1 MKYTRIPTD
10 ELEKLED
17 EFVNF
22 LVMNGIIADDWVAI
36 KENEPLNA
44 NEIVNQF
51 SEVVWESI
59 LRSTKYLNKVEE
71 ESAYYFKCDTD
82 KIYLIKVDK
91 TEAAAEQF
99 STSKEYNKTREL
111 ELFEMLQSGCTISE
125 GEEYEKLTLI

>member
-10 ELEKLED
+10 ELEKLEE

-44 NEIVNQF
+44 DEIINQF

-125 GEEYEKLTLI
+125 GERYEKLTLI

>member
-10 ELEKLED
+10 ELEKLEE

-22 LVMNGIIADDWVAI
+22 LVMNGIIADEWVAI

-44 NEIVNQF
+44 DEIINQF

-125 GEEYEKLTLI
+125 GERYEKLTLI

>member
-1 MKYTRIPTD
+1 MKYTRIPAD
-10 ELEKLED
+10 ELEKLEE

-44 NEIVNQF
+44 DEIVNQF

-59 LRSTKYLNKVEE
+59 LRSTKYMNKVEE
-71 ESAYYFKCDTD
+71 GSAYYFKCDTD
-82 KIYLIKVDK
+82 KIYLIKVNK
-91 TEAAAEQF
+91 TEVAAEQF

-111 ELFEMLQSGCTISE
+111 ELFEMLQNGCTISG

>member
-10 ELEKLED
+10 ELEKLEE

-22 LVMNGIIADDWVAI
+22 LVMNGIIADDWLAI

-44 NEIVNQF
+44 DEIINQF

-59 LRSTKYLNKVEE
+59 LRGTKYLNKVEE
-71 ESAYYFKCDTD
+71 ESAYYFKCDSDT
-82 KIYLIKVDK
+82 IYLIKVDK

-125 GEEYEKLTLI
+125 GQEYEKLTLT

>member
-44 NEIVNQF
+44 DEIVNQF

-59 LRSTKYLNKVEE
+59 LRSTKDLNKVEE

>member
-10 ELEKLED
+10 ELEKLEE

-44 NEIVNQF
+44 DEIINQF

-71 ESAYYFKCDTD
+71 DSAYYFKCDTD

>member
-44 NEIVNQF
+44 DEIVNQF

>member
-10 ELEKLED
+10 ELEKLEE

-44 NEIVNQF
+44 DEIINQF

-111 ELFEMLQSGCTISE
+111 ELFEMLQNGCNISE
-125 GEEYEKLTLI
+125 GEKYEKLTLI

>member
-10 ELEKLED
+10 ELEKLEE

-22 LVMNGIIADDWVAI
+22 LVMNGIIADEWVAI

-44 NEIVNQF
+44 DEIINQF

-125 GEEYEKLTLI
+125 GEKYEKLTLI

>member
-1 MKYTRIPTD
+1 MKYTRIPKD
-10 ELEKLED
+10 ELEKLEE

-44 NEIVNQF
+44 DEIINQF

-125 GEEYEKLTLI
+125 GERYEKLTLI

>member
-10 ELEKLED
+10 ELEKLEE

-22 LVMNGIIADDWVAI
+22 LVMNGIIADDWLAI

-44 NEIVNQF
+44 DEIINQF

-59 LRSTKYLNKVEE
+59 LRGTKYLNKVEE
-71 ESAYYFKCDTD
+71 ESAYYFKCDSDT
-82 KIYLIKVDK
+82 IYLIKVDK

-125 GEEYEKLTLI
+125 GEEYEKLTLT

>member
-10 ELEKLED
+10 ELEKLEE

-44 NEIVNQF
+44 DEIINQF

>member
-10 ELEKLED
+10 ELEKLEE

-44 NEIVNQF
+44 DEIINQF

-59 LRSTKYLNKVEE
+59 LRGTKYLNKVEE
-71 ESAYYFKCDTD
+71 ESAYYFKCDSDT
-82 KIYLIKVDK
+82 IYLIKVDK

-125 GEEYEKLTLI
+125 GEEYEKLTLT

>member
-10 ELEKLED
+10 ELEKLEE

-22 LVMNGIIADDWVAI
+22 LVMNGIIADDWLAI
-36 KENEPLNA
+36 NENEPLNA
-44 NEIVNQF
+44 DEIINQF

-59 LRSTKYLNKVEE
+59 LRGTKYLNKVEE
-71 ESAYYFKCDTD
+71 ESAYYFKCDSDT
-82 KIYLIKVDK
+82 IYLIKVDK

-99 STSKEYNKTREL
+99 STSKEYSKTREL

-125 GEEYEKLTLI
+125 GEEYEKLTLT

>member
-10 ELEKLED
+10 ELEKLEE

-44 NEIVNQF
+44 DEIINQF

-71 ESAYYFKCDTD
+71 DSAYYFKCDTD

-125 GEEYEKLTLI
+125 GEKYEKLTLI

>member
-51 SEVVWESI
+51 
-59 LRSTKYLNKVEE
+59 
-71 ESAYYFKCDTD
+71 
-82 KIYLIKVDK
+82 
-91 TEAAAEQF
+91 
-99 STSKEYNKTREL
+99 
-111 ELFEMLQSGCTISE
+111 
-125 GEEYEKLTLI
+125 

>member
-1 MKYTRIPTD
+1 MKYTCIPTD

-44 NEIVNQF
+44 DEIVNQF

>member
-10 ELEKLED
+10 ELEKLEE

-22 LVMNGIIADDWVAI
+22 LVMNGIIADDWLAI

-44 NEIVNQF
+44 DEIINQF

-71 ESAYYFKCDTD
+71 DSAYYFKCDTD

-125 GEEYEKLTLI
+125 GEKYEKLTLI

>member
-10 ELEKLED
+10 ELEKLEE

-44 NEIVNQF
+44 DEIINQF

-71 ESAYYFKCDTD
+71 ESVYYFKCDTD
-82 KIYLIKVDK
+82 KIHLIKVDK

-111 ELFEMLQSGCTISE
+111 ELFEMLQNGCTIGE
-125 GEEYEKLTLI
+125 GEEYEKLMLI

>member
-44 NEIVNQF
+44 DEIVNQF

-59 LRSTKYLNKVEE
+59 LQSTKYLNKVEE

>member
-10 ELEKLED
+10 ELEKLEE

-44 NEIVNQF
+44 DEIINQF

-71 ESAYYFKCDTD
+71 DSAYYFKCDTD

-91 TEAAAEQF
+91 TETAAEQF

-125 GEEYEKLTLI
+125 GEKYEKLTLI

>member
-10 ELEKLED
+10 ELEKLEE

-44 NEIVNQF
+44 DEIINQF

-125 GEEYEKLTLI
+125 GEKYEKLTLI